1 MRDWTEF
8 GVSARVPVMTATEPM
23 TAGLEMQPVMDELM
37 ATVQRALAEP
47 VRGITSD
54 GAVVP
59 GLFAGTAGRT
69 ATAGIREAADAWLGS
84 LGAEDAVAAQFPVDA
99 AEWRTWFN
107 IHPFVFR
114 HGVMLGN
121 LSAAQRQ
128 LALDVVSAT
137 LSARGLAQTRDIMRL
152 NGLLADLTA
161 SPSEFGEWIYFMS
174 VFGRPSADEPW
185 GWQLDGHHVNI
196 NCFVLGDDIVLTP
209 TFMGSEPCRV
219 TAGPLAGVE
228 VFAAELQSGLD
239 LIGSL
244 SAAQREQAVLYPS
257 IMPGTLPPH
266 LEHWGE
272 GRMQAGAFKDN
283 LVLPY
288 QGIRG
293 DGLSE
298 AQRALMMTVLGVY
311 LGWARPDHAAVR
323 AEQVAAHLDETWFS
337 WLGGTSGDE
346 PFYYRLHSPVVLVEL
361 DQQPGVVFD
370 NPEPSRHHIHIIV
383 RTPNGGDY
391 GTDLLAQHHARFDH
405 APGGGHAVT

>member
-1 MRDWTEF
+1 MKDWTEF
-8 GVSARVPVMTATEPM
+8 GVSPRVPVMNATEPM
-23 TAGLEMQPVMDELM
+23 TAAPDMQPVMDELM
-37 ATVQRALAEP
+37 ATVQRSLAEP

-54 GAVVP
+54 GVVVP

-69 ATAGIREAADAWLGS
+69 DTTGIREAATAWLGS
-84 LGAEDAVAAQFPVDA
+84 LGAEDALAAQFPVGAD
-99 AEWRTWFN
+99 EWRTWFN
-107 IHPFVFR
+107 IHPYVFR
-114 HGVMLGN
+114 HGVMLGH
-121 LSAAQRQ
+121 LSAQQRQ
-128 LALDVVSAT
+128 LALGVVSAT
-137 LSARGLAQTRDIMRL
+137 FSARGFAQTRDIMRL
-152 NGLLADLTA
+152 NGLLASLTS

-174 VFGRPSADEPW
+174 VFGSPSASQPW

-239 LIGSL
+239 LIRSL
-244 SAAQREQAVLYPS
+244 SAPQRDQAVLYPS
-257 IMPGTLPPH
+257 ILPGTLPPH

-283 LVLPY
+283 IVLPY

-293 DGLSE
+293 DELSE
-298 AQRALMMTVLGVY
+298 AQRSLLMATLGVY
-311 LGWARPDHAAVR
+311 LGWGRDDHAAVR
-323 AEQVAAHLDETWFS
+323 AEQVAAHLDGTWFS
-337 WLGGTSGDE
+337 WLGGTRDGE
-346 PFYYRLHSPVVLVEL
+346 PFYYRIHSPVVLVEF
-361 DQQPGVVFD
+361 DQQPGVAFD

-391 GTDLLAQHHARFDH
+391 GTNLLAQHHARFDH
-405 APGGGHAVT
+405 TQGNHAAT